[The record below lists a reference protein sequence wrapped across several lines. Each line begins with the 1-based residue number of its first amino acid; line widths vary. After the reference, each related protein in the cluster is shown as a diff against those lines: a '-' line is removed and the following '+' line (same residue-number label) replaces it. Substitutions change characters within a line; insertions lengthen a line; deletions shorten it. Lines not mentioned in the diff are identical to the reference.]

1 MLAENRR
8 YDIDWLRV
16 IAIALLIFYHLG
28 IAFQPWGVFIG
39 FIQNDK
45 SLDFLWTPMSMINI
59 WRIPL
64 LFFVS
69 GMGVSFAIRKRNWKQ
84 LLLERSKRIMLPFIF
99 GIIFIVPIHIFLWQK
114 YYNQD
119 LSYSLNV
126 SHLWFLGNIFI
137 YVVLLFPLFFY
148 IKSKENSKITL
159 WLKKIF
165 GTPAGYLLIIFCFV
179 LEGILINPETYE
191 TYSMTIHGFLL
202 GLMSFLFGFI
212 FIISGN
218 NFWNNT
224 LKWRWIYLCIAVIL
238 FGIRNLFFQ
247 LKAPNLLLSIESINW
262 ILSLFGFAYKYL
274 NHPGKALSYLRQAAY
289 PVYILHMIFIYVGSY
304 LVMPL
309 QIPPL
314 LKFVIIVV
322 FTFIGCFAFYDLII
336 KRVKIL
342 RPLFGLTY

>member
-1 MLAENRR
+1 MDVSHLPAVNASLNGIAAVLLVLGYVAIKRKKEALHKALMLSAVGVSAAFLTS
-8 YDIDWLRV
+8 YL
-16 IAIALLIFYHLG
+16 FYHFNVEMVTVYPGLG
-28 IAFQPWGVFIG
+28 WDRYLYYLILA
-39 FIQNDK
+39 
-45 SLDFLWTPMSMINI
+45 TH
-59 WRIPL
+59 IPL
-64 LFFVS
+64 
-69 GMGVSFAIRKRNWKQ
+69 AT
-84 LLLERSKRIMLPFIF
+84 IMLPFIF
-99 GIIFIVPIHIFLWQK
+99 GIIIIVPIHIFLWQK